1 MPAKLKPCPFCG
13 NAAPEVMITRS
24 EGCGDVRYK
33 VFCFS
38 CGASGTVT
46 LSTEE
51 AAYSWNRRA
60 DDENSKNL

>member
-13 NAAPEVMITRS
+13 NAASEVVITHS
-24 EGCGDVRYK
+24 EGCGLARYK

-38 CGASGTVT
+38 CGASGAVT

-60 DDENSKNL
+60 NDAVETQP

>member
-13 NAAPEVMITRS
+13 NAAPEVVITHS
-24 EGCGDVRYK
+24 ECCGDVRYK

-60 DDENSKNL
+60 NDERDN

>member
-1 MPAKLKPCPFCG
+1 MPAPKLKPCPFCG
-13 NAAPEVMITRS
+13 NAAPEVVITHG
-24 EGCGDVRYK
+24 EGCGLARYK

-60 DDENSKNL
+60 SDEKI